1 MIDMKRNTKYKK
13 KKVQYEQKRYT
24 KIKSNTTP
32 K

>member
-1 MIDMKRNTKYKK
+1 MKRNTKYKK
-13 KKVQYEQKRYT
+13 KKVQYEQEKRYT